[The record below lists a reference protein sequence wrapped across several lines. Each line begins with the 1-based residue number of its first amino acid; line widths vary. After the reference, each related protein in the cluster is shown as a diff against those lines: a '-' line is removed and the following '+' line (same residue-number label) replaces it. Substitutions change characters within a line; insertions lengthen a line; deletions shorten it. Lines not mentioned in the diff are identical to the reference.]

1 MWSLVVLDRL
11 GRKPKAPEPGIAI
24 GSHTRHFRLRLRF
37 VFLCS
42 LVSFGFIWYTWQCD
56 LKRHDA
62 IPGKDF
68 RRFDCGAMAAKAA
81 NIARTVVLSS
91 RLLPETVR
99 TLGLGGFVIL
109 GRNNF

>member
-1 MWSLVVLDRL
+1 M
-11 GRKPKAPEPGIAI
+11 
-24 GSHTRHFRLRLRF
+24 
-37 VFLCS
+37 CS

-68 RRFDCGAMAAKAA
+68 RPFDCGAMAAKAA

-99 TLGLGGFVIL
+99 TLGLGLEGTTFDVRL
-109 GRNNF
+109 CKRNWQQRSTKGIY